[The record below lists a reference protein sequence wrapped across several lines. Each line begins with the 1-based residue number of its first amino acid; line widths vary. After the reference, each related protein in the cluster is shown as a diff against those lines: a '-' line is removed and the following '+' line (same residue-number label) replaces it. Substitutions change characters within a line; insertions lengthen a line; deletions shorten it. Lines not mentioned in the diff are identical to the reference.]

1 MLMHRLL
8 IAAAE
13 RRPEKLAF
21 RWVDRD
27 RSLSYAQAVEAMENM
42 AGALSSLGV
51 AKGDRVTIFAHNGLD
66 YLVAMLGAWRI
77 GAVAAA
83 VNVRFAPELE
93 FYLTDHTPNAIVYT
107 HDMGKAVCRASSQL
121 ASKPRLICMDGPQD
135 GAVSMP
141 QILEAS
147 LTPPPDPG
155 DEAGILYIRHDG

>member
-8 IAAAE
+8 IAAAD

-27 RSLSYAQAVEAMENM
+27 RSLTYAQAVEAMEKM

-51 AKGDRVTIFAHNGLD
+51 AKGDRVTIFAYNGLD

-77 GAVAAA
+77 GAIVAA

-93 FYLTDHTPNAIVYT
+93 FYLADHTPKVIVYT
-107 HDMGKAVCRASSQL
+107 HDMGEAVRRASS
-121 ASKPRLICMDGPQD
+121 
-135 GAVSMP
+135 
-141 QILEAS
+141 
-147 LTPPPDPG
+147 
-155 DEAGILYIRHDG
+155 